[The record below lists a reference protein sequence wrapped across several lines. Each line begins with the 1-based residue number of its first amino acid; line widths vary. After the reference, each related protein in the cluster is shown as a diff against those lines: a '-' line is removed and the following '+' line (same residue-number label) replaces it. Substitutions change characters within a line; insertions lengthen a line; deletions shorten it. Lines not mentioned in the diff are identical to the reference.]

1 MFPEVGTVI
10 MARLKSMVGVEG
22 CGEAQCESLVL
33 ITEEVGEG
41 SRCGGV
47 GSMWLGEVTVLNLL
61 NNTFNSLAL
70 FRHPSP

>member
-1 MFPEVGTVI
+1 MCVGKQ
-10 MARLKSMVGVEG
+10 RQSERKGKQRERERG
-22 CGEAQCESLVL
+22 RG
-33 ITEEVGEG
+33 
-41 SRCGGV
+41 RGGV